1 MIRHLVLFRFKET
14 TTPDDVTHLAA
25 TISKLPEMIPEI
37 RRYSFGPDTT
47 GDDGNWDFAV
57 SAEFDDVAGY
67 EAYRDHDGHRE
78 IIVGT
83 IRPLIAERAALQVGW

>member
-1 MIRHLVLFRFKET
+1 MIRHLVLFRFAEST
-14 TTPDDVTHLAA
+14 TSEDVAHLEA
-25 TISKLPEMIPEI
+25 TISQLPSMIPEI
-37 RRYSFGPDTT
+37 RNYTFGPDVT

-67 EAYRDHDGHRE
+67 EAYRDHEGHRE